1 MTKPFIYKY
10 QPKNLSEFDIDIN
23 LLNIIKK
30 LIDINMLNILFIGN
44 YGVGKSSIIN
54 AIVREYYKNDIT
66 SYSNNV
72 LSINILK
79 EQGITY
85 YRNEVKTFC
94 QTACTIHNKK
104 KFLILDD
111 LDIVNEQSQ
120 QVFRNCID
128 KYSHNVH
135 FIASCSNIQKI
146 INSMQSRLNI
156 FKLANP
162 NKIQLAN
169 IAVKIID
176 RERINISSDAL
187 SFIIDVCNSSIRTL
201 INFLEKCKLI
211 DLHIDINLAKL
222 LCTNISYNEFINY
235 TNACKNEKNIH
246 KALDIMNTLIAKG
259 YSVMDIL
266 DSYFA
271 FIKNTDLLSEE
282 QKYLII
288 PLICKYITIFN
299 DIHEDDIELVFF
311 TNNLISLIS
320 DCSQ

>member
-10 QPKNLSEFDIDIN
+10 QPKNLSDFDIDTN

-30 LIDINMLNILFIGN
+30 LIEINMLNILFIGN

-111 LDIVNEQSQ
+111 LDIINEQSQ

-128 KYSHNVH
+128 KYSHNVN

-169 IAVKIID
+169 IADKIID
-176 RERINISSDAL
+176 RERINISPDAL
-187 SFIIDVCNSSIRTL
+187 SFTIDVCNSSIRTL

-320 DCSQ
+320 NCSQ